1 MSVARWYGLW
11 SGGSGYGPPQPDDL
25 EEFSSLADARCKLAD
40 RHRYGYWQRSHF
52 AFARREAADV
62 LTPFVGDDCEIT
74 LYGSADGLHYP
85 DRRIFLGPRG
95 GVRVER
101 C

>member
-1 MSVARWYGLW
+1 MGRWFGLW
-11 SGGSGYGPPQPDDL
+11 HGGSGYGPPEPDDL
-25 EEFSSLADARCKLAD
+25 EEFSSLAEARSKLLD
-40 RHRYGYWQRSHF
+40 RYHYGHWQRSRF
-52 AFARREAADV
+52 AFTGREVAEV
-62 LTPFVGDDCEIT
+62 LTPCVGDDCEIM
-74 LYGSADGLHYP
+74 LYGSRDGLDYP